1 MTEIK
6 RKIINDPVY
15 GFINFDNSFHLE
27 LIGHKSFQRL
37 RRIKQLGLT
46 DYVYPGAFHSRFQHA
61 LGAGHLM
68 MRALNVLR
76 SKGCDITEEEEEAT
90 VSAILLHDIGHGPF
104 SHALEFS
111 VIKGVDHEVMSH
123 LYMNKLNREFGG
135 RLDLAIDIFNGD
147 YHKKYLHQLV
157 SSQLDVDRLDYL
169 RRDSF
174 FSGVSEGAIGL
185 ERIISMLTVVDG
197 DIAVELKGIY
207 SVEKFLLARRLMYW
221 QVYLHKTV
229 VAAEELLIQLLK
241 RARYVYTKNRDMF
254 VTPWLKYF
262 FSTDVLNLIETNDL
276 EKIDEII
283 DHFDM
288 IDDADIMTCAK
299 YWTKSND
306 GILRY
311 LSEALIHR
319 NLPKVILSGT
329 EIDAGFIKKTEH
341 EILKKFDITN
351 DDLSYLV
358 HSSVISNKA
367 YSPVLDTIKIL
378 KKDNEVTELAQVSD
392 LINLAVLSK
401 EDKKYCLCYPR
412 I

>member
-1 MTEIK
+1 MTEVK

-15 GFINFDNSFHLE
+15 GFINFDNKFHLD
-27 LIGHKSFQRL
+27 LIEHKSFQRL

-68 MRALNVLR
+68 TRALNVLR
-76 SKGCDITEEEEEAT
+76 SKGCDITAEEEEA
-90 VSAILLHDIGHGPF
+90 VISAILLHDIGHGPF

-123 LYMNKLNREFGG
+123 LYMNKLNREFKG
-135 RLDLAIDIFNGD
+135 RLNLAIDIFNGD

-229 VAAEELLIQLLK
+229 VAAEELLIQLLR
-241 RARYVYTKNRDMF
+241 RARYVFNKNKNLF
-254 VTPWLKYF
+254 VTPWLRYF
-262 FSTDVLNLIETNDL
+262 FSTDVLNVIETNDMT
-276 EKIDEII
+276 KIDEII
-283 DHFDM
+283 ANFDM

-299 YWTKSND
+299 YWTKSD
-306 GILRY
+306 DRILCY
-311 LSEALIHR
+311 LSGALINR

-329 EIDAGFIKKTEH
+329 EFDADLVKKIESDVM
-341 EILKKFDITN
+341 KKFDIGRG
-351 DDLSYLV
+351 DLGYLV

-378 KKDNEVTELAQVSD
+378 KKDSSVTELAQVSD

>member
-1 MTEIK
+1 MTEVK

-15 GFINFDNSFHLE
+15 GFINFDNSFHLD

-68 MRALNVLR
+68 TRALNVLR
-76 SKGCDITEEEEEAT
+76 SKGCDITDEEEEAAI
-90 VSAILLHDIGHGPF
+90 SAILLHDIGHGPF

-123 LYMNKLNREFGG
+123 LYMNRLNREFNG

-229 VAAEELLIQLLK
+229 VAAEELLIQLLR
-241 RARYVYTKNRDMF
+241 RARYVFTKDKDLF
-254 VTPWLKYF
+254 VTPWLRFF
-262 FSTDVLNLIETNDL
+262 FSTDVLNIIETNDL
-276 EKIDEII
+276 IKIDEII
-283 DHFDM
+283 ANFDM

-299 YWTKSND
+299 YWTRSDDK
-306 GILRY
+306 ILRY
-311 LSEALIHR
+311 LSVALINR

-329 EIDAGFIKKTEH
+329 KFDTDLVKKIEDKT
-341 EILKKFDITN
+341 LKKFEIGR
-351 DDLSYLV
+351 DDLDYLV

-378 KKDNEVTELAQVSD
+378 KKDSSVTELAQVSD

>member
-1 MTEIK
+1 MTEVK

-15 GFINFDNSFHLE
+15 GFINFDNSFHLD

-68 MRALNVLR
+68 TRALNVLR
-76 SKGCDITEEEEEAT
+76 SKGCDITDEEEEAAI
-90 VSAILLHDIGHGPF
+90 SAILLHDIGHGPF

-123 LYMNKLNREFGG
+123 LYMNRLNREFNG

-229 VAAEELLIQLLK
+229 VAAEELLIQLLR
-241 RARYVYTKNRDMF
+241 RARYVFTKDKDLF
-254 VTPWLKYF
+254 VTPWLRF
-262 FSTDVLNLIETNDL
+262 FSQQM
-276 EKIDEII
+276 
-283 DHFDM
+283 F
-288 IDDADIMTCAK
+288 
-299 YWTKSND
+299 
-306 GILRY
+306 
-311 LSEALIHR
+311 
-319 NLPKVILSGT
+319 
-329 EIDAGFIKKTEH
+329 
-341 EILKKFDITN
+341 
-351 DDLSYLV
+351 
-358 HSSVISNKA
+358 
-367 YSPVLDTIKIL
+367 
-378 KKDNEVTELAQVSD
+378 
-392 LINLAVLSK
+392 
-401 EDKKYCLCYPR
+401 
-412 I
+412 